1 MSTDALLKEVRKL
14 SVDERI
20 RFVEEVWQTIG
31 SDDPSALID
40 DDTRAELD
48 RRLADHRAS
57 PDAGLPWEE
66 VKQRIFNKP

>member
-31 SDDPSALID
+31 ADDPSALID
-40 DDTRAELD
+40 DETRAELD
-48 RRLADHRAS
+48 RRLDDYRAK
-57 PDAGLPWEE
+57 PDAGSPWEE
-66 VKQRIFNKP
+66 VKQRILNKP

>member
-1 MSTDALLKEVRKL
+1 MSTDILLSEVRKL

-31 SDDPSALID
+31 ADDPSALID

-48 RRLADHRAS
+48 RRLDDYRAD
-57 PDAGLPWEE
+57 PDAGSPWEE
-66 VKQRIFNKP
+66 VKERILKRP